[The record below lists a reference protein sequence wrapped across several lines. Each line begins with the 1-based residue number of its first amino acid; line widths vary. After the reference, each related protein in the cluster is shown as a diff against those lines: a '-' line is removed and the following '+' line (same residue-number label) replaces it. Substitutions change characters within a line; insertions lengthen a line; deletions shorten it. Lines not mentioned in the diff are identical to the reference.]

1 MPSLGGVQGTL
12 FKGRLCWGVVRRQRG
27 NAPQPPRRAQWHLLI
42 DEGCRKCFC
51 VTFDKSNKTR
61 RKAAKE
67 KGSDYLK
74 RTISGM
80 VGKGSLRH
88 NNRTFHAGNVD
99 PERSHQNIAYCD
111 ENIRDVYHELF
122 DKALE
127 KYNAKQTRTD
137 RMIDDYY
144 EKIRFGKQEKPFHEI
159 IMQIGDWEN
168 TAVDSDTGR
177 LATEI
182 LDEYMKGFAERNPNL
197 RVFSA
202 HLHLDEATPHLHIDF
217 VPFIK
222 TDGKRGLETRV
233 SLKQALKAQGFV
245 GVHKKDSEWAR
256 WIQAEKEQLAA
267 IMERHGI
274 EWEHKEMERPHL
286 DVLDYKLQERQRE
299 LAELDAVVKEK
310 TDEANILEKQIENL
324 TESAK
329 VITTIS
335 QNFENE
341 PEYQLPEPTAMMSAR
356 SYKTKFVDPLIKR
369 LKALVIKTL
378 SRYFEARTDF
388 EWWRTANHSLASSNE
403 RLKNRVAV
411 LENENQ
417 YLREDLRDYKLLRK
431 VFGSRQIDDLL
442 EQARTNKGKRR
453 DERSR

>member
-1 MPSLGGVQGTL
+1 
-12 FKGRLCWGVVRRQRG
+12 
-27 NAPQPPRRAQWHLLI
+27 
-42 DEGCRKCFC
+42 
-51 VTFDKSNKTR
+51 
-61 RKAAKE
+61 
-67 KGSDYLK
+67 
-74 RTISGM
+74 M

-88 NNRTFHAGNVD
+88 NNRTFNAGNVD

-122 DKALE
+122 DEALE
-127 KYNAKQTRTD
+127 KYNAKQTRAD

-274 EWEHKEMERPHL
+274 EWEHK
-286 DVLDYKLQERQRE
+286 
-299 LAELDAVVKEK
+299 
-310 TDEANILEKQIENL
+310 
-324 TESAK
+324 
-329 VITTIS
+329 
-335 QNFENE
+335 
-341 PEYQLPEPTAMMSAR
+341 
-356 SYKTKFVDPLIKR
+356 
-369 LKALVIKTL
+369 
-378 SRYFEARTDF
+378 
-388 EWWRTANHSLASSNE
+388 
-403 RLKNRVAV
+403 
-411 LENENQ
+411 
-417 YLREDLRDYKLLRK
+417 
-431 VFGSRQIDDLL
+431 
-442 EQARTNKGKRR
+442 
-453 DERSR
+453 

>member
-1 MPSLGGVQGTL
+1 
-12 FKGRLCWGVVRRQRG
+12 
-27 NAPQPPRRAQWHLLI
+27 
-42 DEGCRKCFC
+42 
-51 VTFDKSNKTR
+51 
-61 RKAAKE
+61 
-67 KGSDYLK
+67 
-74 RTISGM
+74 M

-88 NNRTFHAGNVD
+88 NNRTFHAVNVD

-122 DKALE
+122 DEALE
-127 KYNAKQTRTD
+127 KYNAKQTRAD
-137 RMIDDYY
+137 RKIDDYY

-233 SLKQALKAQGFV
+233 SLKQALKVQGFV
-245 GVHKKDSEWAR
+245 DVHKKDSEWAR

-267 IMERHGI
+267 NMERHGI
-274 EWEHKEMERPHL
+274 EWEHKGMERPHL

-341 PEYQLPEPTAMMSAR
+341 PEYQLPEPPTMMSAKT
-356 SYKTKFVDPLIKR
+356 YKTKFVEPIFKR
-369 LKALVIKTL
+369 LKALVVKVL
-378 SRYFEARTDF
+378 QRYFEAKNDF
-388 EWWRTANHSLASSNE
+388 ERWKSANYSLARSNE
-403 RLKNRVAV
+403 RLQKTVDV
-411 LENENQ
+411 LERENH

-431 VFGSRQIDDLL
+431 VFGSKQIDTLL
-442 EQARTNKGKRR
+442 EQARAKGKRR

>member
-1 MPSLGGVQGTL
+1 
-12 FKGRLCWGVVRRQRG
+12 
-27 NAPQPPRRAQWHLLI
+27 
-42 DEGCRKCFC
+42 
-51 VTFDKSNKTR
+51 
-61 RKAAKE
+61 
-67 KGSDYLK
+67 
-74 RTISGM
+74 M

-127 KYNAKQTRTD
+127 KYNAKQTRAD

-168 TAVDSDTGR
+168 TAFESDVGK

-182 LDEYMKGFAERNPNL
+182 LDEYMKSFQERNPNL

-256 WIQAEKEQLAA
+256 WIQAEKDQLAV

-274 EWEHKEMERPHL
+274 EWEHKGMERPHL

-310 TDEANILEKQIENL
+310 TDEANILERQIENL

-341 PEYQLPEPTAMMSAR
+341 PEYQLPEPPTMMSAKT
-356 SYKTKFVDPLIKR
+356 YKTKFVEPIFKR
-369 LKALVIKTL
+369 LKALVVKVL
-378 SRYFEARTDF
+378 QRYFEAKNDF
-388 EWWRTANHSLASSNE
+388 ERWKSANYSLARSNE
-403 RLKNRVAV
+403 RLQKTVDV
-411 LENENQ
+411 LERENH

-431 VFGSRQIDDLL
+431 VFGSKQIDTLL
-442 EQARTNKGKRR
+442 EQARAKGKRR

>member
-1 MPSLGGVQGTL
+1 
-12 FKGRLCWGVVRRQRG
+12 
-27 NAPQPPRRAQWHLLI
+27 
-42 DEGCRKCFC
+42 
-51 VTFDKSNKTR
+51 
-61 RKAAKE
+61 
-67 KGSDYLK
+67 
-74 RTISGM
+74 M

-122 DKALE
+122 DEALE
-127 KYNAKQTRTD
+127 KYNAKQTRAD
-137 RMIDDYY
+137 RKIDDYY

-168 TAVDSDTGR
+168 TAVSSDTGR

-182 LDEYMKGFAERNPNL
+182 LDEYMKSFQERNPNL

-274 EWEHKEMERPHL
+274 EWEHKGMERPHL

-310 TDEANILEKQIENL
+310 SDEANILEKQIENL

-341 PEYQLPEPTAMMSAR
+341 PEYQLPEPPTMMSAKT
-356 SYKTKFVDPLIKR
+356 YKTKFVEPIFKR
-369 LKALVIKTL
+369 LKALVVKVL
-378 SRYFEARTDF
+378 QRYFEAKNDF
-388 EWWRTANHSLASSNE
+388 ERWKSANYSLARSNE
-403 RLKNRVAV
+403 RLQKTVDV
-411 LENENQ
+411 LERENH

-431 VFGSRQIDDLL
+431 VFGSKQIDTLL
-442 EQARTNKGKRR
+442 EQARAKGKRR

>member
-1 MPSLGGVQGTL
+1 MQ
-12 FKGRLCWGVVRRQRG
+12 
-27 NAPQPPRRAQWHLLI
+27 
-42 DEGCRKCFC
+42 
-51 VTFDKSNKTR
+51 
-61 RKAAKE
+61 
-67 KGSDYLK
+67 

-122 DKALE
+122 DEALK
-127 KYNAKQTRTD
+127 KYNAKQTRAD
-137 RMIDDYY
+137 RKIDDYY

-168 TAVDSDTGR
+168 TAVSSDTGR

-182 LDEYMKGFAERNPNL
+182 LDEYMKSFQERNPNL

-274 EWEHKEMERPHL
+274 EWEHKGMERPHL

-310 TDEANILEKQIENL
+310 SDEANILEKQIENL

-341 PEYQLPEPTAMMSAR
+341 PEYQLPEPPTMMSAKT
-356 SYKTKFVDPLIKR
+356 YKTKFVEPIFKR
-369 LKALVIKTL
+369 LKALVVKVL
-378 SRYFEARTDF
+378 QRYFEAKNDF
-388 EWWRTANHSLASSNE
+388 ERWKSANYSLARSNE
-403 RLKNRVAV
+403 RLQKTVDV
-411 LENENQ
+411 LERENH

-431 VFGSRQIDDLL
+431 VFGSKQIDTLL
-442 EQARTNKGKRR
+442 EQARAKGKRR

>member
-1 MPSLGGVQGTL
+1 
-12 FKGRLCWGVVRRQRG
+12 
-27 NAPQPPRRAQWHLLI
+27 
-42 DEGCRKCFC
+42 
-51 VTFDKSNKTR
+51 
-61 RKAAKE
+61 
-67 KGSDYLK
+67 
-74 RTISGM
+74 M

-99 PERSHQNIAYCD
+99 PERSCQNIAYCD

-122 DKALE
+122 DEALK
-127 KYNAKQTRTD
+127 KYNAKQTRAD
-137 RMIDDYY
+137 RKIDDYY

-168 TAVDSDTGR
+168 TAVSSDTGR

-182 LDEYMKGFAERNPNL
+182 LDEYMKSFQERNPNL

-274 EWEHKEMERPHL
+274 EWEHKGMERPHL

-310 TDEANILEKQIENL
+310 SDEANILEKQIENL

-341 PEYQLPEPTAMMSAR
+341 PEYQLPEPPTMMSAKT
-356 SYKTKFVDPLIKR
+356 YKTKFVEPIFKR
-369 LKALVIKTL
+369 LKALVVKVL
-378 SRYFEARTDF
+378 QRYFEAKNDF
-388 EWWRTANHSLASSNE
+388 ERWKSANYSLARSNE
-403 RLKNRVAV
+403 RLQKTVDV
-411 LENENQ
+411 LERENH

-431 VFGSRQIDDLL
+431 VFGSKQIDTLL
-442 EQARTNKGKRR
+442 EQARAKGKRR

>member
-1 MPSLGGVQGTL
+1 
-12 FKGRLCWGVVRRQRG
+12 
-27 NAPQPPRRAQWHLLI
+27 
-42 DEGCRKCFC
+42 
-51 VTFDKSNKTR
+51 
-61 RKAAKE
+61 
-67 KGSDYLK
+67 
-74 RTISGM
+74 
-80 VGKGSLRH
+80 
-88 NNRTFHAGNVD
+88 
-99 PERSHQNIAYCD
+99 
-111 ENIRDVYHELF
+111 
-122 DKALE
+122 
-127 KYNAKQTRTD
+127 
-137 RMIDDYY
+137 
-144 EKIRFGKQEKPFHEI
+144 
-159 IMQIGDWEN
+159 MQIGDWEN

-274 EWEHKEMERPHL
+274 EWEHKGMERPHL

-310 TDEANILEKQIENL
+310 SDEANILEKQIENL

-341 PEYQLPEPTAMMSAR
+341 PEYQLPEPPTMMSAKT
-356 SYKTKFVDPLIKR
+356 YKTKFVEPIFKR
-369 LKALVIKTL
+369 LKALVVKVL
-378 SRYFEARTDF
+378 QRYFEAKNDF
-388 EWWRTANHSLASSNE
+388 ERWKSANYSLARSNE
-403 RLKNRVAV
+403 RLQKTVDV
-411 LENENQ
+411 LERENH

-431 VFGSRQIDDLL
+431 VFGSKQIDTLL
-442 EQARTNKGKRR
+442 EQARAKGKRR

>member
-1 MPSLGGVQGTL
+1 MQ
-12 FKGRLCWGVVRRQRG
+12 
-27 NAPQPPRRAQWHLLI
+27 
-42 DEGCRKCFC
+42 
-51 VTFDKSNKTR
+51 
-61 RKAAKE
+61 
-67 KGSDYLK
+67 

-99 PERSHQNIAYCD
+99 PERSCQNIAYCD

-122 DKALE
+122 DEALK
-127 KYNAKQTRTD
+127 KYNAKQTRAD
-137 RMIDDYY
+137 RKIDDYY

-168 TAVDSDTGR
+168 TAVSSDTGR

-182 LDEYMKGFAERNPNL
+182 LDEYMKSFQERNPNL

-274 EWEHKEMERPHL
+274 EWEHKGMERPHL

-310 TDEANILEKQIENL
+310 SDEANILEKQIENL

-341 PEYQLPEPTAMMSAR
+341 PEYQLPEPPTMMSAKT
-356 SYKTKFVDPLIKR
+356 YKTKFVEPIFKR
-369 LKALVIKTL
+369 LKALVVKVL
-378 SRYFEARTDF
+378 QRYFEAKNDF
-388 EWWRTANHSLASSNE
+388 ERWKSANYSLARSNE
-403 RLKNRVAV
+403 RLQKTVDV
-411 LENENQ
+411 LERENH

-431 VFGSRQIDDLL
+431 VFGSKQIDTLL
-442 EQARTNKGKRR
+442 EQARAKGKRR

>member
-1 MPSLGGVQGTL
+1 MQ
-12 FKGRLCWGVVRRQRG
+12 
-27 NAPQPPRRAQWHLLI
+27 
-42 DEGCRKCFC
+42 
-51 VTFDKSNKTR
+51 
-61 RKAAKE
+61 
-67 KGSDYLK
+67 

-99 PERSHQNIAYCD
+99 PERSCQNIAYCD

-122 DKALE
+122 DEALK
-127 KYNAKQTRTD
+127 KYNAKQTRAD
-137 RMIDDYY
+137 RKIDDYY

-168 TAVDSDTGR
+168 TAVSSDTGR

-182 LDEYMKGFAERNPNL
+182 LDEYMKSFQERNPNL

-274 EWEHKEMERPHL
+274 EWEHKGMERPHL

-299 LAELDAVVKEK
+299 IAELDAVVKEK
-310 TDEANILEKQIENL
+310 SDEANILEKQIENL

-341 PEYQLPEPTAMMSAR
+341 PEYQLPEPPTMMSAKT
-356 SYKTKFVDPLIKR
+356 YKTKFVEPIFKR
-369 LKALVIKTL
+369 LKALVVKVL
-378 SRYFEARTDF
+378 QRYFEAKNDF
-388 EWWRTANHSLASSNE
+388 ERWKSANYSLARSNE
-403 RLKNRVAV
+403 RLQKTVDV
-411 LENENQ
+411 LERENH

-431 VFGSRQIDDLL
+431 VFGSKQIDTLL
-442 EQARTNKGKRR
+442 EQARAKGKRR

>member
-1 MPSLGGVQGTL
+1 
-12 FKGRLCWGVVRRQRG
+12 
-27 NAPQPPRRAQWHLLI
+27 
-42 DEGCRKCFC
+42 
-51 VTFDKSNKTR
+51 
-61 RKAAKE
+61 
-67 KGSDYLK
+67 
-74 RTISGM
+74 
-80 VGKGSLRH
+80 
-88 NNRTFHAGNVD
+88 
-99 PERSHQNIAYCD
+99 
-111 ENIRDVYHELF
+111 
-122 DKALE
+122 
-127 KYNAKQTRTD
+127 
-137 RMIDDYY
+137 
-144 EKIRFGKQEKPFHEI
+144 
-159 IMQIGDWEN
+159 
-168 TAVDSDTGR
+168 
-177 LATEI
+177 
-182 LDEYMKGFAERNPNL
+182 MKGFAERNPNL

-233 SLKQALKAQGFV
+233 SLKQALKAQGFI

-274 EWEHKEMERPHL
+274 EWEHKGMERPHL

-388 EWWRTANHSLASSNE
+388 ERWRTANHSLASSNE
-403 RLKNRVAV
+403 RLKNRVAA

-417 YLREDLRDYKLLRK
+417 YLREELRDYKLLRK
-431 VFGSRQIDDLL
+431 VFGSKQIDNLL
-442 EQARTNKGKRR
+442 EQARANKGKRR

>member
-1 MPSLGGVQGTL
+1 MQ
-12 FKGRLCWGVVRRQRG
+12 
-27 NAPQPPRRAQWHLLI
+27 
-42 DEGCRKCFC
+42 
-51 VTFDKSNKTR
+51 
-61 RKAAKE
+61 
-67 KGSDYLK
+67 

-99 PERSHQNIAYCD
+99 PERSCQNIAYCD

-122 DKALE
+122 DEALK
-127 KYNAKQTRTD
+127 KYNAKQTRAD
-137 RMIDDYY
+137 RKIDDYY
-144 EKIRFGKQEKPFHEI
+144 EKIRFGMQEKPFHEI

-168 TAVDSDTGR
+168 TAVSSDTGR

-182 LDEYMKGFAERNPNL
+182 LDEYMKSFQERNPNL

-274 EWEHKEMERPHL
+274 EWEHKGMERPHL

-310 TDEANILEKQIENL
+310 SDEANILEKQIENL

-341 PEYQLPEPTAMMSAR
+341 PEYQLPEPPTMMSAKT
-356 SYKTKFVDPLIKR
+356 YKTKFVEPIFKR
-369 LKALVIKTL
+369 LKALVVKVL
-378 SRYFEARTDF
+378 QRYFEAKNDF
-388 EWWRTANHSLASSNE
+388 ERWKSANYSLARSNE
-403 RLKNRVAV
+403 RLQKTVDV
-411 LENENQ
+411 LERENH

-431 VFGSRQIDDLL
+431 VFGSKQIDTLL
-442 EQARTNKGKRR
+442 EQARAKGKRR

>member
-1 MPSLGGVQGTL
+1 MQ
-12 FKGRLCWGVVRRQRG
+12 
-27 NAPQPPRRAQWHLLI
+27 
-42 DEGCRKCFC
+42 
-51 VTFDKSNKTR
+51 
-61 RKAAKE
+61 
-67 KGSDYLK
+67 

-122 DKALE
+122 DEALE

-168 TAVDSDTGR
+168 TAVDSDTGK

-182 LDEYMKGFAERNPNL
+182 LDGYMKGFAERNPNL

-274 EWEHKEMERPHL
+274 EWEHKGIERPHL

-388 EWWRTANHSLASSNE
+388 ERWRTANHSLASSNE
-403 RLKNRVAV
+403 RLKNRVSA
-411 LENENQ
+411 LENENE

-431 VFGSRQIDDLL
+431 VFGSKQIDNLL
-442 EQARTNKGKRR
+442 EQARANKGKRR

>member
-1 MPSLGGVQGTL
+1 
-12 FKGRLCWGVVRRQRG
+12 
-27 NAPQPPRRAQWHLLI
+27 
-42 DEGCRKCFC
+42 
-51 VTFDKSNKTR
+51 
-61 RKAAKE
+61 
-67 KGSDYLK
+67 
-74 RTISGM
+74 M

-122 DKALE
+122 DEALE

-168 TAVDSDTGR
+168 TAVDSDTGK

-182 LDEYMKGFAERNPNL
+182 LDEYMKGFVERNPNL

-202 HLHLDEATPHLHIDF
+202 HIHLDEATPHLHIDF

-256 WIQAEKEQLAA
+256 WIQAEKEQLAT

-274 EWEHKEMERPHL
+274 EWEHKGMERPHL

-335 QNFENE
+335 QDFENE
-341 PEYQLPEPTAMMSAR
+341 PEYQLPEPPAMMLAR
-356 SYKTKFVDPLIKR
+356 TYKAKFVEPLISRFKSLISTLFAR
-369 LKALVIKTL
+369 YFKALDSYHRLNITNGNL
-378 SRYFEARTDF
+378 YRA
-388 EWWRTANHSLASSNE
+388 NE
-403 RLKNRVAV
+403 RLERINDK
-411 LENENQ
+411 LTEENTRLRAENK
-417 YLREDLRDYKLLRK
+417 DYSLLRK
-431 VFGSRQIDDLL
+431 VFGHKQIDDLL
-442 EQARTNKGKRR
+442 ERARNVKGRKR
-453 DERSR
+453 DDPRSR

>member
-1 MPSLGGVQGTL
+1 
-12 FKGRLCWGVVRRQRG
+12 
-27 NAPQPPRRAQWHLLI
+27 
-42 DEGCRKCFC
+42 
-51 VTFDKSNKTR
+51 
-61 RKAAKE
+61 
-67 KGSDYLK
+67 
-74 RTISGM
+74 M

-122 DKALE
+122 DDALE

-168 TAVDSDTGR
+168 TAVDSNTGK

-182 LDEYMKGFAERNPNL
+182 LDEYMKGFVERNPNL

-256 WIQAEKEQLAA
+256 WIQAEKEQLAT

-274 EWEHKEMERPHL
+274 EWEHKGIERPHL

-299 LAELDAVVKEK
+299 LTELDAVVKEK
-310 TDEANILEKQIENL
+310 IDEANILERAFIYPGFR
-324 TESAK
+324 
-329 VITTIS
+329 I
-335 QNFENE
+335 
-341 PEYQLPEPTAMMSAR
+341 
-356 SYKTKFVDPLIKR
+356 
-369 LKALVIKTL
+369 LV
-378 SRYFEARTDF
+378 
-388 EWWRTANHSLASSNE
+388 
-403 RLKNRVAV
+403 
-411 LENENQ
+411 
-417 YLREDLRDYKLLRK
+417 
-431 VFGSRQIDDLL
+431 
-442 EQARTNKGKRR
+442 
-453 DERSR
+453 